1 MNVFLLFIP
10 MNLISKTKLVMLK
23 IRAVDGTS
31 TPSVMYLVNVTVD
44 MTWGG
49 IKSKINHVWTLF
61 SYIYPF
67 SKMQCDLKV
76 NVDCTEYELYYF
88 PDGEDVR
95 VFESLHGNN
104 EIESPSSQSKAK
116 TAFCLYMD
124 G

>member
-1 MNVFLLFIP
+1 
-10 MNLISKTKLVMLK
+10 
-23 IRAVDGTS
+23 
-31 TPSVMYLVNVTVD
+31 
-44 MTWGG
+44 
-49 IKSKINHVWTLF
+49 
-61 SYIYPF
+61 
-67 SKMQCDLKV
+67 MQCDLKV

-104 EIESPSSQSKAK
+104 EIESPSSQGKAK